1 MKNEKGIA
9 LIGLVIVVL
18 LTAVVLFAGTNYLKE
33 YVSNQKNEDIK
44 ANMLAIQ
51 TVITNVKNK
60 HTVDET
66 NNILVGTKLDL
77 ENNETE
83 YTISDEFKNVLLSL
97 ENAELYILNT
107 EELNNLGVKNIERN
121 GADITK
127 NIEINNTAFYV
138 VDYNSEEILYSLG
151 VNGVYKLSEM

>member
-18 LTAVVLFAGTNYLKE
+18 LTAVTLFAGTNYLKE
-33 YVSNQKNEDIK
+33 YVNNQKNEDIK

-60 HTVDET
+60 HTVDEP

-107 EELNNLGVKNIERN
+107 EELNNLGVKNIE
-121 GADITK
+121 
-127 NIEINNTAFYV
+127 INNTAFYV

>member
-18 LTAVVLFAGTNYLKE
+18 LTAVALFAGTNYLKE
-33 YVSNQKNEDIK
+33 YVNNQKNEDIK

-83 YTISDEFKNVLLSL
+83 YTISEEFKNVLLSL

-107 EELNNLGVKNIERN
+107 EELNNLGV
-121 GADITK
+121 K